1 MVTNAPVLH
10 FYSLHDEVTIQ
21 CDASQSGLGAALL
34 QNGQMVAYSSC
45 ALTSAE
51 THYAQIEK
59 ELLAIVFACQH
70 YDAYI
75 FGRESVQVETDHK
88 PLVLIMQKPAPSR
101 LQRMLLR
108 LQRYNV
114 KLKYKQG
121 KQMYVVDT
129 LSRAYLPI
137 TDSSDF
143 VHSLE
148 STDHTI
154 SLSLNAE
161 HLHQLKHASRDD
173 PVLQQ
178 LRETVLCGWPE
189 NKADVSE
196 CLLPYYDFRD
206 ASYLG

>member
-1 MVTNAPVLH
+1 MVTSAPVLR

-21 CDASQSGLGAALL
+21 CDASQFCLGAALL
-34 QNGQMVAYSSC
+34 QNGQPVAYSSC

-51 THYAQIEK
+51 THYVQIEN

-70 YDAYI
+70 YDVYI

-88 PLVLIMQKPAPSR
+88 PLVLIMQKPLNKAPSW

-121 KQMYVVDT
+121 KQMYVADT
-129 LSRAYLPI
+129 LSHAYLPI
-137 TDSSDF
+137 TNSSDF

-148 STDHTI
+148 STDHTTPL
-154 SLSLNAE
+154 SLSTE
-161 HLHQLKHASRDD
+161 RLHQLKHASRDD
-173 PVLQQ
+173 TAAKRNHLVW
-178 LRETVLCGWPE
+178 V
-189 NKADVSE
+189 V
-196 CLLPYYDFRD
+196 
-206 ASYLG
+206 

>member
-1 MVTNAPVLH
+1 M
-10 FYSLHDEVTIQ
+10 
-21 CDASQSGLGAALL
+21 
-34 QNGQMVAYSSC
+34 SC
-45 ALTSAE
+45 ALISAE
-51 THYAQIEK
+51 TQYAQIEK
-59 ELLAIVFACQH
+59 EHLAIDFACQH
-70 YDAYI
+70 YDVYI
-75 FGRESVQVETDHK
+75 FGRESETDHNR
-88 PLVLIMQKPAPSR
+88 LVLIMQKPLNEAPSR

-108 LQRYNV
+108 LQRYDV

-121 KQMYVVDT
+121 KQMYVADT
-129 LSRAYLPI
+129 LSQTCLPI

-154 SLSLNAE
+154 SLPLNAE
-161 HLHQLKHASRDD
+161 CLHQLKHTSRDD

-178 LRETVLCGWPE
+178 LRETILCGWPE

-206 ASYLG
+206 ELVTQDELIFKGELVVIPKGNDDFCPCHSHWY